1 VVCSVRRQAHGGLA
15 YLRLG
20 RVPDPLRISSGPTT
34 QVLEVGRHAWRPVSG
49 AVVTSAAVVGNTA
62 KSKRGRFPDRNLS
75 LAMDLHWQ
83 WG

>member
-1 VVCSVRRQAHGGLA
+1 
-15 YLRLG
+15 
-20 RVPDPLRISSGPTT
+20 
-34 QVLEVGRHAWRPVSG
+34 LEVGRHAWRPVSG